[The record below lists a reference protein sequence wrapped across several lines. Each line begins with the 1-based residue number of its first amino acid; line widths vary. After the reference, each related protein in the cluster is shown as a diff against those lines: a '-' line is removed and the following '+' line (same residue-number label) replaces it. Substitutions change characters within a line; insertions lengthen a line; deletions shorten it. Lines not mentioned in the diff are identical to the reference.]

1 MKKLCRK
8 ETHLFFGSQEEQDK
22 KKKKKRLWPSG
33 NGKQRK
39 GLVIEDCLNKL

>member
-22 KKKKKRLWPSG
+22 KKKKRGCGLQEMG
-33 NGKQRK
+33 NNIK
-39 GLVIEDCLNKL
+39 V

>member
-22 KKKKKRLWPSG
+22 KKKRGCGLQEMG
-33 NGKQRK
+33 NNIK
-39 GLVIEDCLNKL
+39 V

>member
-22 KKKKKRLWPSG
+22 KKKKEAVAF
-33 NGKQRK
+33 RK
-39 GLVIEDCLNKL
+39 WETT

>member
-22 KKKKKRLWPSG
+22 KKKKRLWPSG
-33 NGKQRK
+33 NGKQHK